1 MENQIGT
8 IVMFGLLFMFLY
20 FVMIRPNKKAR
31 LQHQQMVESIE
42 PGDEVMTG
50 SGIYGT
56 VRSVGDE
63 DLKLEIAPGIEIRMV
78 KRVIATKVSEHL
90 DDDGDAETDP
100 EQRESENA

>member
-1 MENQIGT
+1 MEQQLGT

-31 LQHQQMVESIE
+31 LQHQQMVESIQ

-56 VRSVGDE
+56 VKSVGDE

-78 KRVIATKVSEHL
+78 KRVIATRVQEDL
-90 DDDGDAETDP
+90 DDNETETGTED
-100 EQRESENA
+100 RETENA